1 MAVEDTFVGARTGLS
16 LLFAYMG
23 VVAQELGME
32 KAIAF
37 DNRMCMAMGAAQGKM
52 IKAQAGIET
61 VDVQTAAKVLLGAI
75 EQGFG
80 IPSETIEESPD
91 RVVLKIGKCAVCEAA
106 AAVGMEPQTI
116 EATCRAGAISFVN
129 AMAKELNPD
138 LKYELREFRPSADG
152 CCEELIVSALRIHS
166 FS

>member
-1 MAVEDTFVGARTGLS
+1 MAVADTFVGARTGLS
-16 LLFAYMG
+16 LVFAYMG

-37 DNRMCMAMGAAQGKM
+37 DYKMCAAMGAAQGKT

-61 VDVQTAAKVLLGAI
+61 YDVRTAAHVLLSAI

-80 IPSETIEESPD
+80 IPSETTEASSD
-91 RVVLKIGKCAVCEAA
+91 RVVIKIGKCPVYEAA
-106 AAVGMEPQTI
+106 AAVGMDPETI
-116 EATCRAGAISFVN
+116 EATCRAGAINFMN

-138 LKYELREFRPSADG
+138 LKYELKEFRPSADG
-152 CCEELIVSALRIHS
+152 CCEEVIVSL
-166 FS
+166 